1 MSTEDTMQSDPL
13 VTVMYALA
21 VTPLIR
27 DLCFSDLLRFS
38 VIYVSD
44 SQVWYADD
52 ATGVG
57 MESQQTPIGWTPGF
71 LSKGIRWQVMKAD
84 S

>member
-1 MSTEDTMQSDPL
+1 MSTEGTMQSDPL

-27 DLCFSDLLRFS
+27 DLCFSGPT
-38 VIYVSD
+38 D
-44 SQVWYADD
+44 SQDWYADD

-57 MESQQTPIGWTPGF
+57 MESQQKPIGWTPGF